1 MSDMTNSLVRVRG
14 LSLGAAA
21 ALLAACSSPGT
32 VDETSGA
39 QAQAPDQQA
48 QTGRDEPDPGAVD
61 SGSVEGE
68 ELADSPGEEPTQASL
83 EAHAGNDRVFFAFD
97 SAELSPAARET
108 LQKHAEWLEK
118 HDGVEVVI
126 EGHTDERGTREYNL
140 ALGARRAEAAKNY
153 LVALGISAERL
164 ETISYGKERPAVL
177 GSGEEVWRQNRR
189 AVLKVQRPGA

>member
-1 MSDMTNSLVRVRG
+1 MNMTRASFR
-14 LSLGAAA
+14 SLGVAAA
-21 ALLAACSSPGT
+21 AGLVAACSSTGT

-39 QAQAPDQQA
+39 QAEAPEQEEDSGAQQ
-48 QTGRDEPDPGAVD
+48 PDPGAVD

-68 ELADSPGEEPTQASL
+68 ELDAPGEEPTQASL
-83 EAHAGNDRVFFAFD
+83 ESHAGSDRVFFAFD
-97 SAELSPAARET
+97 SAELSPSARET
-108 LQKHAEWLEK
+108 LQRQAEWLEE
-118 HDGVEVVI
+118 HDGVDIVI
-126 EGHTDERGTREYNL
+126 EGHADERGTREYNL

-153 LVALGISAERL
+153 LVALGVSESRL